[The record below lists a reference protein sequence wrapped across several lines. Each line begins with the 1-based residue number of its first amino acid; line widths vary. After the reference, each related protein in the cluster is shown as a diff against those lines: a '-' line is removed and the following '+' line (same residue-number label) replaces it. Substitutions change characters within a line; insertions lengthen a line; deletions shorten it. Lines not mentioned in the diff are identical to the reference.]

1 MPCRTSFRRNVHS
14 RSQVSKT
21 FGSCFPLSTD
31 THGPVLRTL
40 ASCRRNSHK
49 GAKTAEAERAHGWL
63 TGAGDCIHL
72 FGAAIYI
79 NVAEHPSRSPGCFAR
94 RHVTAVVWPRRAR
107 GEVSGCYTKFTS
119 IAAWLCLPR

>member
-1 MPCRTSFRRNVHS
+1 MV
-14 RSQVSKT
+14 
-21 FGSCFPLSTD
+21 GL
-31 THGPVLRTL
+31 L
-40 ASCRRNSHK
+40 ALV
-49 GAKTAEAERAHGWL
+49 TAS
-63 TGAGDCIHL
+63 IF

-119 IAAWLCLPR
+119 IAA